1 MLRPPPTSRKGDNQA
16 LVDTVGYSIQTAG
29 YFNFIET
36 LYVENGYLTS
46 QKLMITAAS
55 SSELDLNPQL
65 LVVHGNK

>member
-1 MLRPPPTSRKGDNQA
+1 MLSPPLLEKRANGPLLIQLVTLSKLLATSILLKP
-16 LVDTVGYSIQTAG
+16 
-29 YFNFIET
+29 

-55 SSELDLNPQL
+55 SSELDLNPQV

>member
-36 LYVENGYLTS
+36 PVCRKWVLGKSKINDN
-46 QKLMITAAS
+46 S
-55 SSELDLNPQL
+55 SFEQ
-65 LVVHGNK
+65 